1 MGWKTIT
8 GTGMAVLGYLLQPE
22 VLAVLPEKW
31 ASVVMALGILLGV
44 VGGRHAIAKLQ
55 TQVR

>member
-8 GTGMAVLGYLLQPE
+8 GGLLAVLGYLSQPE

-31 ASVVMALGILLGV
+31 ASVVIAVGMLLGV
-44 VGGRHAIAKLQ
+44 FGIRHAIAKRP
-55 TQVR
+55 VSVG